1 MDSSPEPPIIWQNF
15 NEAVREGNASD
26 WARGAANARAKISDL
41 PSRVKREQIRAES
54 LRQDVPSDQPPAR
67 KPTGS
72 REQRRSSRYPVVVPL
87 EVNWREVSGAHFQEQ
102 AQATEV
108 NAHGA
113 LLHMK
118 NYPTMGVEAELT
130 NLITWQK
137 TRARMAAVRRA
148 RSGEIQGIA
157 VELVA
162 ADEGFWG
169 LNFQLRKASAELLRL
184 EQGIKS
190 GDMDPLIL
198 REFRD
203 AVDYVR
209 KTAWAVQEW
218 NERQIQKR
226 DPSTVLSLL
235 TLERIRRAT
244 TLTHDLLGD
253 LKTQEVSGGT
263 EGIIE
268 LHRAVE
274 ELHERLT
281 QYFPP

>member
-1 MDSSPEPPIIWQNF
+1 MFSDEPP
-15 NEAVREGNASD
+15 AG
-26 WARGAANARAKISDL
+26 
-41 PSRVKREQIRAES
+41 
-54 LRQDVPSDQPPAR
+54 
-67 KPTGS
+67 KPTGP

-87 EVNWREVSGAHFQEQ
+87 EVNWREANGAQFKEQ
-102 AQATEV
+102 AQATQV

-113 LLHMK
+113 LLRMR
-118 NYPTMGVEAELT
+118 NYPTMGVVAELT
-130 NLITWQK
+130 NLVTSQK
-137 TRARMAAVRRA
+137 TRARMSAVRRD

-162 ADEGFWG
+162 ADEKFWG
-169 LNFQLRKASAELLRL
+169 LNFELRKASAELLRL

-190 GDMDPLIL
+190 GDIDPLIL

-218 NERQIQKR
+218 SERQIQKR

-244 TLTHDLLGD
+244 TLTHDLLGA
-253 LKTQEVSGGT
+253 LKTQEVSGRT
-263 EGIIE
+263 EGIVE

-274 ELHERLT
+274 ELHQRLT
-281 QYFPP
+281 QYFPS

>member
-1 MDSSPEPPIIWQNF
+1 MAPE
-15 NEAVREGNASD
+15 
-26 WARGAANARAKISDL
+26 K
-41 PSRVKREQIRAES
+41 
-54 LRQDVPSDQPPAR
+54 PPA
-67 KPTGS
+67 KSSGP
-72 REQRRSSRYPVVVPL
+72 EQRRSSRFPVVVPL
-87 EVNWREVSGAHFQEQ
+87 EVSWREANGGQFTEQ

-113 LLHMK
+113 LLRMK

-130 NLITWQK
+130 NLLTRGK
-137 TRARMAAVRRA
+137 TRARMAAMRRS
-148 RSGEIQGIA
+148 RSGEIQGVA
-157 VELVA
+157 VELLKA
-162 ADEGFWG
+162 EEGFWG

-190 GDMDPLIL
+190 GDIDPLIL

-218 NERQIQKR
+218 SERQIQHR

-244 TLTHDLLGD
+244 TLTHDLLAD

-263 EGIIE
+263 EGVVE
-268 LHRAVE
+268 LHHAVN
-274 ELHERLT
+274 ELHERLG
-281 QYFPP
+281 QYFAGEK